1 MLRKQRLVPLATCAI
16 GVILMLGIASCSS
29 SGTSTRS
36 GGSGSSGASGSASG
50 AAKTSAPTAA
60 SAAAVS
66 AVNTAMKLAV
76 GGDYTAP
83 GPAVTG
89 VSKLAGKT
97 IWYIPLTSQITTT
110 QLVQAS
116 LTAALA
122 TAGIQLH
129 TCSGDTNPS
138 TIAGCIT
145 SAANA
150 NAAGVIFD
158 SITAD
163 FISNGIK
170 QLEAA
175 HIPVEIS
182 DEPNSSG
189 GGPGTDQ
196 LSYVPGNPQQALSVV
211 AQWIATDAGG
221 PADVLV
227 NEVTDAPPT
236 IEYISNGF
244 TPALKQAC
252 AGCTIAINKI
262 QSANFSLMASS
273 TSAALIANPS
283 AKYVVSEFD
292 AYAPQTMQG
301 VQQAG
306 RLSQVKGASMGGLLA
321 QLQLL
326 KAGTFLYA
334 DAGTNFAYQGWAE
347 ADEMLRQLT
356 GAAPVSYDVPLRLFT
371 RDNVKSLTLTVAAQD
386 SGEWYG
392 STAFKSM
399 FTKLWGR

>member
-16 GVILMLGIASCSS
+16 GVVVMLGIASCSS
-29 SGTSTRS
+29 GTSTPS
-36 GGSGSSGASGSASG
+36 VGSGSSDASGSASG
-50 AAKTSAPTAA
+50 AAKTSAPATA
-60 SAAAVS
+60 SAAVS

-76 GGDYTAP
+76 SGDYTAP
-83 GPAVTG
+83 GPAIQG

-116 LTAALA
+116 LTEALA

-145 SAANA
+145 SAANS

-158 SITAD
+158 SITAG
-163 FISNGIK
+163 FIANGIK

-175 HIPVEIS
+175 HIPVQIS
-182 DEPNSSG
+182 DEPNPSG

-196 LSYVPGNPQQALSVV
+196 LSYVPGNPQQALAVV

-227 NEVTDAPPT
+227 NEITDAPPT
-236 IEYISNGF
+236 IEYISDGF

-262 QSANFSLMASS
+262 QSANISLMASS

-292 AYAPQTMQG
+292 ADNPETMQG

-326 KAGTFLYA
+326 KAGDFLYA

-392 STAFKSM
+392 SAAFKSM
-399 FTKLWGR
+399 FTKLWGL

>member
-1 MLRKQRLVPLATCAI
+1 MLRKRRLVPLAACVVGA
-16 GVILMLGIASCSS
+16 VVMLGIASCGS
-29 SGTSTRS
+29 SGTSIP
-36 GGSGSSGASGSASG
+36 SGSSGT
-50 AAKTSAPTAA
+50 AKTSP
-60 SAAAVS
+60 SSGAVS

-76 GGDYTAP
+76 GADYTAP
-83 GPAVTG
+83 GPAIQG

-97 IWYIPLTSQITTT
+97 VWYIPLSSQITTT

-116 LTAALA
+116 LAKALA
-122 TAGIQLH
+122 TVGIRLH

-175 HIPVEIS
+175 HIPIEIS
-182 DEPNSSG
+182 DEPDSAG

-196 LSYVPGNPQQALSVV
+196 LSYVPGNPQQALTVV

-221 PADVLV
+221 PAGVLL
-227 NEVTDAPPT
+227 NEVTDSPPT
-236 IEYISNGF
+236 IEYISDGF

-273 TSAALIANPS
+273 TSAALIADPA

-292 AYAPQTMQG
+292 AYAPQAMQG

-347 ADEMLRQLT
+347 ADEILRQLT
-356 GAAPVSYDVPLRLFT
+356 GTAPVSYDVPLRLFT
-371 RDNVKSLTLTVAAQD
+371 RDNVQSLTLTVAAQD

-392 STAFKSM
+392 STAFTSM
-399 FTKLWGR
+399 FAKLWGR